1 MNFNF
6 LQRKDIAI
14 DLGNTNTVLS
24 DHNRILLSQPSYIV
38 LDSQSQAV
46 RAVGEQAYNMFEK
59 NPETLL
65 PVKPMKGGVI
75 ADYDSAIKMIR
86 EMVLE
91 VSPRRSFFSG
101 YNQIISGVPF
111 YATSVEQQAL
121 KDALGQLNSRRT
133 YIVHEPLA
141 AAMGMGLDITA
152 PDGKMLV
159 DIGGGIT
166 EIVIISLSG
175 VAAFQSVKAAGDSF
189 DVEIQD
195 HFRRLYNMGIGIKTA
210 EQIKIGVGAVTDKLP
225 HPPAPIQVRGKD
237 LIRGIP
243 MIRSIGYQEVAR
255 ILEKFIVSIENAIVN
270 TLEAC
275 PPELAADIYDS
286 GIHVTGGNA
295 LLRGLRER
303 FERRLCLPVHIDP
316 QPLLSVSKGV
326 GMMLGEG
333 KRFER
338 LLMN

>member
-1 MNFNF
+1 
-6 LQRKDIAI
+6 
-14 DLGNTNTVLS
+14 
-24 DHNRILLSQPSYIV
+24 
-38 LDSQSQAV
+38 
-46 RAVGEQAYNMFEK
+46 
-59 NPETLL
+59 
-65 PVKPMKGGVI
+65 
-75 ADYDSAIKMIR
+75 
-86 EMVLE
+86 
-91 VSPRRSFFSG
+91 
-101 YNQIISGVPF
+101 
-111 YATSVEQQAL
+111 
-121 KDALGQLNSRRT
+121 
-133 YIVHEPLA
+133 
-141 AAMGMGLDITA
+141 MGMGLDITA

-303 FERRLCLPVHIDP
+303 FERRLRLPVHIDP